1 MQRTTHTLMTLL
13 LCLIL
18 LAGTTAAAELE
29 PAVRSASI
37 DSLLMG
43 YVAEDGALYAWGLD
57 YSLGGQLSDTG
68 GSLDFDQRVAR
79 REDIRFLEHSWF
91 FSLLI
96 DEAGGLWRWG
106 GSAWLGLGP
115 GEDDGY
121 ALITDQVAMAGAGGR
136 PVVLLGTGGRGGAIG
151 GAEQGES
158 GTGEVMNT
166 PSAPLAKVLD
176 SAAFV
181 STRGTTDYAILQD
194 GALLGWGSFSCAEA
208 QDGFASV
215 ARPIHLMNHVKYVAP
230 CYDGGCLVIK
240 TDDSL
245 WYVNFSVSDDG
256 AGGYT
261 SKAIE
266 IRLMGNVV
274 YANDYFAIQ
283 SDGSL
288 WSWEGPFRDQDGY
301 VQVTEWGEPVKLME
315 NAVSAEMGEQETLVV
330 TSTGEL
336 WSIPYGTSD
345 LRQDGIAQAA
355 EQAEKLL
362 DGVMVPNL
370 NAGLVEANMAALN
383 GVAPPTP
390 TPEPTLEPTPQPTP
404 EMTPEP
410 TAQPTPE
417 ATPEPTP
424 QSTADPAAPQP
435 TSEPAPTP
443 TPEPSAEP
451 TPAPTVEPAESP
463 APEPSPTSQPEQP
476 EGASIP
482 WGPIA
487 VAGTVCA
494 ALIVLAALFLYRR
507 KR

>member
-1 MQRTTHTLMTLL
+1 MQRMARTLITLL
-13 LCLIL
+13 LSLTML
-18 LAGTTAAAELE
+18 MGAVEAASLAPANRAAAVYGNLYSIILE
-29 PAVRSASI
+29 S
-37 DSLLMG
+37 G
-43 YVAEDGALYAWGLD
+43 GLYTWGSSE
-57 YSLGGQLSDTG
+57 YGGQLTYQEELTFAG
-68 GSLDFDQRVAR
+68 RVLS
-79 REDIRFLEHSWF
+79 REDVRYVSHGQWLSFMIDGENVLWGWGGANWLGLQGTGDFLRVTDHVAMASQGF
-91 FSLLI
+91 RGILI
-96 DEAGGLWRWG
+96 LKDD
-106 GSAWLGLGP
+106 GSAWT
-115 GEDDGY
+115 
-121 ALITDQVAMAGAGGR
+121 IGR
-136 PVVLLGTGGRGGAIG
+136 ADRG
-151 GAEQGES
+151 QS
-158 GTGEVMNT
+158 GTGTIVT
-166 PSAPLAKVLD
+166 DHPSAPLAKVMD
-176 SAAFV
+176 GVAFV
-181 STRGTTDYAILQD
+181 ASYGNTNYAIRQD
-194 GALLGWGSFSCAEA
+194 GVLFGWGEIKYNGEQYHTAPV
-208 QDGFASV
+208 D
-215 ARPIHLMNHVKYVAP
+215 RPIQLMNHVKYVAP

-256 AGGYT
+256 TGEYT

-362 DGVMVPNL
+362 DGVMVTNL
-370 NAGLVEANMAALN
+370 NAGLVEANMEALN

-435 TSEPAPTP
+435 TSEPAPTL

-451 TPAPTVEPAESP
+451 TPAPTVDPAESP

>member
-1 MQRTTHTLMTLL
+1 MKRTVPRLLMILVGVLL
-13 LCLIL
+13 L
-18 LAGTTAAAELE
+18 TATASAAELE
-29 PAVRSASI
+29 VGIKSGVVSSNLYSAVSH
-37 DSLLMG
+37 DGSL
-43 YVAEDGALYAWGLD
+43 YTWGVSD
-57 YSLGGQLSDTG
+57 NAGQLMYHG
-68 GSLDFDQRVAR
+68 GDCTFEERVLS
-79 REDIRFLEHSWF
+79 RENIRFVTHGQWLSTV
-91 FSLLI
+91 I
-96 DEAGGLWRWG
+96 DADGNLYVWG
-106 GSAWLGLGP
+106 GGNWLGFSGQSEFDYITDRVIMASQGNRHVLLLK
-115 GEDDGY
+115 DDGS
-121 ALITDQVAMAGAGGR
+121 IWTIGR
-136 PVVLLGTGGRGGAIG
+136 ADKG
-151 GAEQGES
+151 QS
-158 GTGEVMNT
+158 GTGEIIKDT
-166 PSAPLAKVLD
+166 PSASLARVMGGIAYVA
-176 SAAFV
+176 SY
-181 STRGTTDYAILQD
+181 SEMNYAIRQD
-194 GALLGWGSFSCAEA
+194 GVLLGWGEMNYNWEQYGSVP
-208 QDGFASV
+208 V
-215 ARPIHLMNHVKYVAP
+215 ARPTPLMEDVRFIAP
-230 CYDGGCLVIK
+230 YYRSFWVIK
-240 TDDSL
+240 SDYTL
-245 WYVNFSVSDDG
+245 WDIRYSMVDDG
-256 AGGYT
+256 SGGLILE
-261 SKAIE
+261 IE
-266 IRLMGNVV
+266 ETYLLDDVV
-274 YANDYFAIQ
+274 YAEDYCAIQ
-283 SDGSL
+283 QDGDL
-288 WSWEGPFRDQDGY
+288 WSWEGPFRGQDGY

-336 WSIPYGTSD
+336 WSIPYGTSE
-345 LRQDGIAQAA
+345 LGQAGIAQAA

-383 GVAPPTP
+383 GVAPSTP
-390 TPEPTLEPTPQPTP
+390 TPQPTLEPTPQPTP